1 MLKLNHL
8 IFPSHHRTPYNIS
21 DGLEKYYYEKDLKFD
36 FILSNSKLII
46 NTYLGTSWYESI
58 ASNKPTIL
66 ICKLDHHYF
75 KKEFYSIFN
84 EMVKLN
90 LIFDD
95 EKQLSTFVNNNIDKI
110 NDWYFSKDVQNI
122 INKFKNEH
130 MLTSTNYKS
139 IWMKMMNDKILN

>member
-1 MLKLNHL
+1 
-8 IFPSHHRTPYNIS
+8 
-21 DGLEKYYYEKDLKFD
+21 
-36 FILSNSKLII
+36 
-46 NTYLGTSWYESI
+46 
-58 ASNKPTIL
+58 
-66 ICKLDHHYF
+66 HYF

-95 EKQLSTFVNNNIDKI
+95 EKQLSTFVNNNIDNI